1 MLMTIFKCVEE
12 LLYASPCANRFVLRE
27 RATGAW
33 LLKSAL
39 ADGFAGEH
47 DVMTI

>member
-1 MLMTIFKCVEE
+1 MTIFKGAEE
-12 LLYASPCANRFVLRE
+12 LLHAPPYANRFVLRE

-47 DVMTI
+47 DVMTV